1 MEEAEAEAE
10 EVEVVAEAVA
20 EEGAVEESVS
30 PVVFL
35 GFRGSEKRLEET
47 DIVQECGFPP
57 FCRNVEEMPGCTIS
71 CNSGSD
77 TRFSV

>member
-1 MEEAEAEAE
+1 MEEAEAE

-57 FCRNVEEMPGCTIS
+57 FCQWQLKTAHFWQLKMAH
-71 CNSGSD
+71 
-77 TRFSV
+77 F